1 MDEEGLYAALI
12 LATAGVKRMNW
23 ESRITEY
30 LDTEVSL
37 YAVGQGALGIEC
49 RQDDMATRQLLE
61 PFSHV
66 DTLLRCVAE
75 RAFLR
80 TLEGGCSAPV
90 AVESRIESNVL
101 HLKGGVWSLDGKLN
115 VTQSMEVEL
124 VNSPSVPAAESYAA
138 IVGSHISNS
147 RLALAEWLGVALAS
161 KIAALGGGIILEEA
175 KRETERRNL
184 VAANIKPVK

>member
-1 MDEEGLYAALI
+1 
-12 LATAGVKRMNW
+12 MNW

-49 RQDDMATRQLLE
+49 RQDDIATRELLA

-90 AVESRIESNVL
+90 AVESHVLHNVL
-101 HLKGGVWSLDGKLN
+101 YLKGGVWSLDGQEN

-124 VNSPSVPAAESYAA
+124 VDHAGVPTAESYAA

-147 RLALAEWLGVALAS
+147 RLALAEWLGVTLAC
-161 KIAALGGGIILEEA
+161 KIVALGGGIILEVA
-175 KRETERRNL
+175 KKETEQRNL
-184 VAANIKPVK
+184 VAANVRPN

>member
-1 MDEEGLYAALI
+1 
-12 LATAGVKRMNW
+12 MNW

-90 AVESRIESNVL
+90 AVESQIESDTL
-101 HLKGGVWSLDGKLN
+101 HLKGGVWSLDGRQN
-115 VTQSMEVEL
+115 ITQSMEVEL
-124 VNSPSVPAAESYAA
+124 VNNPGAPAAESYAA
-138 IVGSHISNS
+138 VVGSHISNS
-147 RLALAEWLGVALAS
+147 RLALAEWLGVALAT
-161 KIAALGGGIILEEA
+161 KIVALGGGIILEEA
-175 KRETERRNL
+175 KSETEQRNL
-184 VAANIKPVK
+184 VAANVRPVK